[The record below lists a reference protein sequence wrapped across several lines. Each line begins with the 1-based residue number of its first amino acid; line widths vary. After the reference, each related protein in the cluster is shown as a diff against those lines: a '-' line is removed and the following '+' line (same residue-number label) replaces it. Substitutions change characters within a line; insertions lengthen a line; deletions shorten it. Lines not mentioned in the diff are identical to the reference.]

1 MIQLLSGVII
11 TGNIVA
17 ALLFLRLWRDTRDRL
32 FVAFATAFVLFA
44 VQRLLLAL
52 TTVTVEDAAPLYV
65 IRLLGFL
72 VLLWAIIDKNRA
84 AR

>member
-1 MIQLLSGVII
+1 MIQLVSGAII
-11 TGNIVA
+11 VGYLVA
-17 ALLFLRLWRDTRDRL
+17 ALLFLRMWRDTRDRL
-32 FVAFATAFVLFA
+32 FGAFALAFALFA
-44 VQRLLLAL
+44 VQRFLLA
-52 TTVTVEDAAPLYV
+52 TTTEIFEDVAPLYI